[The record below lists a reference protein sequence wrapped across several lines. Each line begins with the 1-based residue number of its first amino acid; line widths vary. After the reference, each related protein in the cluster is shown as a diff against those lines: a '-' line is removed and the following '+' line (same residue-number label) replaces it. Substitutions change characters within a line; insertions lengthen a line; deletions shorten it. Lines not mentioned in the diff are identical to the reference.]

1 MCSCCNTTY
10 YGQPQ
15 THFFVRAF
23 ELLGITFWTGKSVK
37 TSKIFATFDHMLMDG
52 HKPSFDYF
60 SILLKESN
68 VFKLQLKE
76 SLLISHDKPIL
87 NKNIHS
93 FSLEPFE

>member
-23 ELLGITFWTGKSVK
+23 ELLGITFRTGKFVK
-37 TSKIFATFDHMLMDG
+37 MSKIFANFDMSMDG

-60 SILLKESN
+60 SILSKESN

-87 NKNIHS
+87 NKNIHA
-93 FSLEPFE
+93 FSLELFD